1 MEKIKDLLS
10 FQLKKQYCAGDIKI
24 EVIKLMMMMMMMML
38 RSSKMIEQLL
48 QKYRCLSHR
57 KKW

>member
-24 EVIKLMMMMMMMML
+24 EVIKLMMMMMMML

-48 QKYRCLSHR
+48 QKYWCLSHR

>member
-24 EVIKLMMMMMMMML
+24 EVIKLMMMMMKML